1 MQIQIVRVMIK
12 KFILAVLSVFV
23 FLPLAA
29 EKINVP
35 IKGYK
40 GNSQKSDQPILHRTP
55 MRLPIDVVFD
65 NETMT
70 IQVSCVSNLE
80 GEVFLYNASN
90 ELEDYS
96 PCLNAILTL
105 SNSNYHTILIEGD
118 GWSATG
124 VIE

>member
-1 MQIQIVRVMIK
+1 MKNRLILLSTVMLSVLN
-12 KFILAVLSVFV
+12 ILADQKGI
-23 FLPLAA
+23 PLNPPP
-29 EKINVP
+29 KDDPNQKVQRIP
-35 IKGYK
+35 IK
-40 GNSQKSDQPILHRTP
+40 
-55 MRLPIDVVFD
+55 LPIEVTYDTDLRIVNITCISD
-65 NETMT
+65 
-70 IQVSCVSNLE
+70 LE

-105 SNSNYHTILIEGD
+105 SESDYHTILIEGD

>member
-1 MQIQIVRVMIK
+1 MTQR
-12 KFILAVLSVFV
+12 FIPLLLTVISAVSCF
-23 FLPLAA
+23 A
-29 EKINVP
+29 EKTNIQLDP
-35 IKGYK
+35 LPKK
-40 GNSQKSDQPILHRTP
+40 DPELKSPRAP

>member
-1 MQIQIVRVMIK
+1 MSK
-12 KFILAVLSVFV
+12 KLITAMLGAFV
-23 FLPLAA
+23 FLPLSA

-40 GNSQKSDQPILHRTP
+40 GNSQKTDQPILHRTP
-55 MRLPIDVVFD
+55 MSMPIDVVFD

-70 IQVSCVSNLE
+70 VEVSCASDLE
-80 GEVFLYNASN
+80 GEVYLYNSSE

-96 PCLNAILTL
+96 PCLNSILSVT
-105 SNSNYHTILIEGD
+105 NSDFHTILIVGD
-118 GWSATG
+118 GWSASG